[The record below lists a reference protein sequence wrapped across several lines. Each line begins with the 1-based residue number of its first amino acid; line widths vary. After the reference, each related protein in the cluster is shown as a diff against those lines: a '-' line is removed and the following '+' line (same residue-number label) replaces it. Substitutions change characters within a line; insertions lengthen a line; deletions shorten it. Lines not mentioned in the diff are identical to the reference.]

1 MTTTNNK
8 IGIRSL
14 ASRVDNLEQAVSSG
28 IPTTTNNAT
37 SFADQLIQSTTT
49 SLKDDLQTTLQHY
62 ESGLTALGIN
72 VNNFQMIDLVKAI
85 PYTITYV
92 ETNGAAIA
100 SLMKKDLT
108 SAFKLNTALTLIKQY
123 FSQDEQF
130 LIAWIKQE
138 VDVLFN
144 QGSNTLTDIIP
155 NSKNKVSTM
164 TKASAK
170 KFSLSLN
177 KKNSN

>member
-8 IGIRSL
+8 IGIKSL
-14 ASRVDNLEQAVSSG
+14 ASRIDNLEQAVSTG
-28 IPTTTNNAT
+28 TPVNPVK
-37 SFADQLIQSTTT
+37 SFADQLIQCTTT
-49 SLKDDLQTTLQHY
+49 SLKDDLESTLQHY
-62 ESGLTALGIN
+62 EDGLKNLGID
-72 VNNFQMIDLVKAI
+72 VNNFQLIDLVKAI

-92 ETNGAAIA
+92 ETNGATIA

-108 SAFKLNTALTLIKQY
+108 SAFKLSTALTLIKQY

-177 KKNSN
+177 KKKSN